1 MLLNDRLSGGLNQ
14 IGLPVT
20 ARQSEQLD
28 SYLYLIQKWNQ
39 TYNLVADCRTEPLL
53 IRHLFDCLSAL
64 PLASISPDAHVLD
77 VGCGDGML
85 MELLAKEKNV
95 NIRGIEISKI
105 KVQNCI
111 AKGLTIIEGNAE
123 NDLRQFPDKSFDY
136 VILSQTLQ
144 AFLKPEKVIN
154 ELLRIGKQAIV
165 TIPNFGYWKIRLHL
179 LLKGTM
185 PVTKTLP
192 DEWYNTPNIHL
203 CTIKDF
209 VHFSKNKNFKLSKSI
224 ALKDNQQSFISNYN
238 LKLKNLSSNLGIFLI
253 ER

>member
-1 MLLNDRLSGGLNQ
+1 MKQEFKVISD
-14 IGLPVT
+14 
-20 ARQSEQLD
+20 
-28 SYLYLIQKWNQ
+28 LINKN
-39 TYNLVADCRTEPLL
+39 
-53 IRHLFDCLSAL
+53 S
-64 PLASISPDAHVLD
+64 HVLD
-77 VGCGDGML
+77 VGCGDGVL
-85 MELLAKEKNV
+85 MEFLVKEKKV
-95 NIRGIEISKI
+95 NIRGIEISKS

-123 NDLRQFPDKSFDY
+123 EDLRQFPDKSFEY

-144 AFLKPEKVIN
+144 AFINPEKVIN

-179 LLKGTM
+179 LFKGTM
-185 PVTKTLP
+185 PKTKTLP

-209 VHFSKNKNFKLSKSI
+209 VNFSKDKNFRLSKSI
-224 ALKDNQQSFISNYN
+224 ALKNNQLSFITNSNLN
-238 LKLKNLSSNLGIFLI
+238 IKNLSSNLGIFLI

>member
-1 MLLNDRLSGGLNQ
+1 MKPEFKIISDLIDK
-14 IGLPVT
+14 
-20 ARQSEQLD
+20 D
-28 SYLYLIQKWNQ
+28 S
-39 TYNLVADCRTEPLL
+39 
-53 IRHLFDCLSAL
+53 
-64 PLASISPDAHVLD
+64 HVLD
-77 VGCGDGML
+77 VGCGDGIL
-85 MELLAKEKNV
+85 MEFLARERKV
-95 NIRGIEISKI
+95 NIRGIEISKT

-123 NDLRQFPDKSFDY
+123 EELIQFPDKSFDY

-144 AFLKPEKVIN
+144 AFLNPEKVIN

-179 LLKGTM
+179 LFKGTM
-185 PVTKTLP
+185 PITKTLP

-209 VHFSKNKNFKLSKSI
+209 VFFSKAKNFKLSKSI
-224 ALKDNQQSFISNYN
+224 ALNDNQISYIKKSN
-238 LKLKNLSSNLGIFLI
+238 LNIKNFSSNLGIFLI

>member
-1 MLLNDRLSGGLNQ
+1 MNMKTEFKIISD
-14 IGLPVT
+14 
-20 ARQSEQLD
+20 
-28 SYLYLIQKWNQ
+28 LIDKN
-39 TYNLVADCRTEPLL
+39 
-53 IRHLFDCLSAL
+53 S
-64 PLASISPDAHVLD
+64 HVLD
-77 VGCGDGML
+77 VGCGDGIL
-85 MELLAKEKNV
+85 MDYLIKEKKV
-95 NIRGIEISKI
+95 NIRGIEISKT

-123 NDLRQFPDKSFDY
+123 EDLQQFPNKSFDY

-144 AFLKPEKVIN
+144 AFLNPEKVIN

-185 PVTKTLP
+185 PVTRTLP

-209 VHFSKNKNFKLSKSI
+209 VFFSKAKNFKLSKSI
-224 ALKDNQQSFISNYN
+224 ALRSNQLSYIKDGN
-238 LKLKNLSSNLGIFLI
+238 LNLKNLSSNLGIFLI

>member
-1 MLLNDRLSGGLNQ
+1 MNMKPEFKIISD
-14 IGLPVT
+14 
-20 ARQSEQLD
+20 
-28 SYLYLIQKWNQ
+28 LIDKNS
-39 TYNLVADCRTEPLL
+39 L
-53 IRHLFDCLSAL
+53 
-64 PLASISPDAHVLD
+64 VLD
-77 VGCGDGML
+77 VGCGDGIL
-85 MELLAKEKNV
+85 MEFLVKEKEV
-95 NIRGIEISKI
+95 NIRGIEISKA

-123 NDLRQFPDKSFDY
+123 DDLRQFPDKSFDY

-144 AFLKPEKVIN
+144 AFLNPEKVIN

-185 PVTKTLP
+185 PVTRTLP

-209 VHFSKNKNFKLSKSI
+209 VFFSKDKNFKLSKSI
-224 ALKDNQQSFISNYN
+224 ALKNNQPSLITNFN
-238 LKLKNLSSNLGIFLI
+238 LIVKNLSSNLGIFLI

>member
-1 MLLNDRLSGGLNQ
+1 MKPEFKIISDLIIR
-14 IGLPVT
+14 
-20 ARQSEQLD
+20 D
-28 SYLYLIQKWNQ
+28 S
-39 TYNLVADCRTEPLL
+39 
-53 IRHLFDCLSAL
+53 
-64 PLASISPDAHVLD
+64 HVLD
-77 VGCGDGML
+77 VGCGDGVL
-85 MELLAKEKNV
+85 MEFLIKEKKV
-95 NIRGIEISKI
+95 NIRGIEISKT

-123 NDLRQFPDKSFDY
+123 EDLKQFPDKSFDY
-136 VILSQTLQ
+136 VVLSQTLQ
-144 AFLKPEKVIN
+144 AFLNPEKVIN

-185 PVTKTLP
+185 PVTRTLP

-209 VHFSKNKNFKLSKSI
+209 VFFSESKNFKLSKSI
-224 ALKDNQQSFISNYN
+224 ALKSNQPSYIKKSNLN
-238 LKLKNLSSNLGIFLI
+238 IKNLSSNLGIFLI